1 MRGRYRE
8 TVSVIAVCEDDAA
21 LRTALR
27 RALESAGHK
36 VRGAA
41 TGHEL
46 MMVCANF
53 APDAIVLDIGLPDA
67 DGRDVCMALRAHGII
82 APVLMLTALDGTHN
96 KVAGFQSGADDYLTK
111 PFDLVELEVRIAALL
126 KRAPGSASHAGGLV
140 LDPASHAIRRGRREV
155 SLTPTE
161 FRLLAHLIARPG
173 AVARRRDLIAS
184 AWPHGAAVSD
194 NTLDSYIRRIRTKL
208 ATLDDALHI
217 TTVRGI
223 GYRWD

>member
-1 MRGRYRE
+1 
-8 TVSVIAVCEDDAA
+8 VSVIAVCEDDAA
-21 LRTALR
+21 LRTAVR

-46 MMVCANF
+46 MMVCERF

-67 DGRDVCMALRAHGII
+67 DGRDVCMALRAHGIT

-126 KRAPGSASHAGGLV
+126 KRVSQSVSDAAGLV
-140 LDPASHAIRRGRREV
+140 LDPASHGIERGGIEV

-161 FRLLAHLIARPG
+161 FRLLAHLVARPG
-173 AVARRRDLIAS
+173 SVARRRDLVGS

-208 ATLDDALHI
+208 ATLDDVPRI

>member
-1 MRGRYRE
+1 
-8 TVSVIAVCEDDAA
+8 VPVIAVCEDDAA
-21 LRTALR
+21 LRISVR
-27 RALESAGHK
+27 RALESAGHE
-36 VRGAA
+36 VRAAA

-46 MMVCANF
+46 MMVCDRF
-53 APDAIVLDIGLPDA
+53 GPDAIVLDLGLPDA
-67 DGRDVCMALRAHGII
+67 DGRDVCLALRAHGVT

-126 KRAPGSASHAGGLV
+126 KRSSQAVGDAGGIV
-140 LDPASHAIRRGRREV
+140 LDPASHTLKHADTEV

-161 FRLLAHLIARPG
+161 FRLMAHLLARPG
-173 AVARRRDLIAS
+173 SVARRRDLLGAG
-184 AWPHGAAVSD
+184 WPRGAAVSD
-194 NTLDSYIRRIRTKL
+194 NTLDSYVRRLRTKVSM
-208 ATLDDALHI
+208 LDDVPRI